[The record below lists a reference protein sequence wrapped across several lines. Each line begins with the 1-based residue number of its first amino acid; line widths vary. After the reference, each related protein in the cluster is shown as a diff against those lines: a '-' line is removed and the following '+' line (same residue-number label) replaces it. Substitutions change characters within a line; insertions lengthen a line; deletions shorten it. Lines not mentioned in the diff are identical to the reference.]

1 MKLAGARHL
10 DLAVTVLIT
19 LIVGVL
25 AALNVTGPAV
35 LAGATLST
43 LGLITVGS
51 LHGRLQQRSLS
62 SAIAELSSLTN
73 EHLRGGVL
81 TSSTSG
87 TGLDLTEATD
97 IRILGVTLARTI
109 RTNFETLH
117 QRLHAGATIQIVL
130 IEPAA
135 EVIAEAARRNS
146 IPDAPEIFEHRLQ
159 PTFDMLRQLEA
170 AGGNGSLEIR
180 LLNFVPAFGLIA
192 VNADGPNGRL
202 YVDVYSHR
210 PGVTEPTI
218 PLSAARDQPWYHHF
232 VEEFDRVWESG
243 RPVWI
248 NNPHQEAPR
257 SSIGRVSA

>member
-1 MKLAGARHL
+1 MKLAGVRHL
-10 DLAVTVLIT
+10 DLAITVLIT

-62 SAIAELSSLTN
+62 AAIAELSSLTH

-87 TGLDLTEATD
+87 AGLDLSQAAD
-97 IRILGVTLARTI
+97 IRILGVTLSRTI
-109 RTNFETLH
+109 RTNFEIL
-117 QRLHAGATIQIVL
+117 QRRLRAGATIQIVL
-130 IEPAA
+130 IEPDAD
-135 EVIAEAARRNS
+135 VIGEAARRNS
-146 IPDAPEIFEHRLQ
+146 LPNAPEIFEHRLQ
-159 PTFDMLRQLEA
+159 PTFDMLRRLET
-170 AGGNGSLEIR
+170 AGGNGSLEVR
-180 LLNFVPAFGLIA
+180 LLDFVPAFGLIA
-192 VNADGPNGRL
+192 VDADGPDGRL

-210 PGVTEPTI
+210 PGVSEPTI

-232 VEEFDRVWESG
+232 VEEFDQVWENG

-248 NNPHQEAPR
+248 NQTATPP
-257 SSIGRVSA
+257 SISRRAA